1 MIEFSNSV
9 GILCPSCN
17 YGIITRGD
25 TTAQLYDYSNGD
37 ARFGM
42 TIHMECPY
50 CGDHVLSMDDGRTL
64 TYNYFSGGNFRR
76 LKHSPITVV
85 DI

>member
-1 MIEFSNSV
+1 MIEFSSSGV

-17 YGIITRGD
+17 RGIITHGD
-25 TTAQLYDYSNGD
+25 TSAQLYDYSNGD

-42 TIHMECPY
+42 SIHMECPY

-64 TYNYFSGGNFRR
+64 TYNYFSGNFRR
-76 LKHSPITVV
+76 LKHSPIIAV